1 MKKYLLKD
9 NFLTTCFGNNV
20 YKLKNKLINQNLLK
34 KLKRPFFIYFKTP
47 KKNKLLIK
55 NGFKLIDQL
64 ITFKGKTKK
73 TLITNK
79 VSFRLAKKYDLKKI
93 QLISKKNMK
102 LDRFYFDK
110 EIDDKIAKKIK
121 IKWLDNYFKKKR
133 GTHLFICLKKNIII
147 GFCLIIYEMR
157 KKQVIIDL
165 ISIDKK
171 FQSKGVGQQMFSYI
185 KQYFQNENLIFVVGS
200 YKKNIKAINFY
211 SKIGLKKLKI
221 ENIYHYQKK

>member
-34 KLKRPFFIYFKTP
+34 KLKSPFFIYFKTQ

-55 NGFKLIDQL
+55 IGFKLIDQL

-79 VSFRLAKKYDLKKI
+79 VTFRLAKKYDLKKI

-110 EIDDKIAKKIK
+110 EIDNKIAKKIK
-121 IKWLDNYFKKKR
+121 IKWLYNYFKKKKR
-133 GTHLFICLKKNIII
+133 HSSIYLLKK
-147 GFCLIIYEMR
+147 
-157 KKQVIIDL
+157 
-165 ISIDKK
+165 
-171 FQSKGVGQQMFSYI
+171 
-185 KQYFQNENLIFVVGS
+185 
-200 YKKNIKAINFY
+200 
-211 SKIGLKKLKI
+211 
-221 ENIYHYQKK
+221 